1 MNANVVVSLSLTVVG
16 ACVGIFIWMQANGLG
31 TDDISFVDA
40 CYGRYGPADAG
51 CDTLADEGVEWDT
64 PILCHSSGPA
74 DGGTYTMRA
83 FFDAV
88 DSFTGLDEDAAA
100 AAGVDWMVEECSKTQ
115 ALPEGAVM
123 DGNDMT
129 QEEWDALVEE
139 PEGGRKLVAGRKL
152 IWRNF
157 EGICS
162 SNSDMI
168 FNHQDSAECSGRHN
182 TNNGNAIPRC
192 EAFLSDANYY
202 TSQKTLGIGCL
213 NHDACLQKSSGG
225 CNSNCADCNP
235 GYQTNLPGGQD
246 CDATL
251 AHQAGKCAFNG
262 GGCGGSIWAEAKATS
277 ASMTSF
283 RHHWAECKWVKTKWW
298 LPKYLSCKHVWRWQD
313 SPNYE
318 YCMGPR

>member
-1 MNANVVVSLSLTVVG
+1 MNANVVVSLSLVVVG

-100 AAGVDWMVEECSKTQ
+100 AAGVDWMVEECSKTR
-115 ALPEGAVM
+115 LPEGAVIVE
-123 DGNDMT
+123 T
-129 QEEWDALVEE
+129 QEEWDLVVDESD
-139 PEGGRKLVAGRKL
+139 GRKLVEGRKL
-152 IWRNF
+152 IWANF

-192 EAFLSDANYY
+192 EAFLSNANYY
-202 TSQKTLGIGCL
+202 TTQKTLGIGCL
-213 NHDACLQKSSGG
+213 NHDACLQKSSGD
-225 CNSNCADCNP
+225 CNSDCADCNP
-235 GYQTNLPGGQD
+235 GYQTRLPGGKD

-251 AHQAGKCAFNG
+251 AHQAGKCAWHG
-262 GGCGGSIWAEAKATS
+262 GGCGGSNWFEAKATS

-283 RHHWAECKWVKTKWW
+283 RHGYPDMKWVKWGWGGYYKVFIN
-298 LPKYLSCKHVWRWQD
+298 YRWQN